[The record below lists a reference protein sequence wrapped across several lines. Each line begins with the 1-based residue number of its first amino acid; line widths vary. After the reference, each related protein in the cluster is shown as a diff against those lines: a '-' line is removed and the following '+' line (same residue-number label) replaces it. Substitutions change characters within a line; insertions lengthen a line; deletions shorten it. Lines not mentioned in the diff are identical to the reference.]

1 MQLRLTLLPV
11 WYHVTILLYLL
22 HPLLASTIVF
32 YADLQQWLV
41 PSLRLYLP
49 TQMQSFPPLTT
60 LASDTTTYTD
70 QKLSPADLLK
80 ACEKHQYTTEIIS
93 LDPLLIYINNF
104 NQPKKP
110 RNSSIS
116 GTPAHLYLP
125 LKYDH

>member
-1 MQLRLTLLPV
+1 MQP
-11 WYHVTILLYLL
+11 YL
-22 HPLLASTIVF
+22 
-32 YADLQQWLV
+32 
-41 PSLRLYLP
+41 
-49 TQMQSFPPLTT
+49 PLTT
-60 LASDTTTYTD
+60 LASDPTTYID

-93 LDPLLIYINNF
+93 LDPLLIYLNNF

-110 RNSSIS
+110 RSSSIS